1 MVRSLRGHFFA
12 PGKHR
17 LRAWTW
23 LRASMSSQCQT
34 ILQQCSAHLQLEV
47 VLIALKNACSGTKFV
62 ESSQSSLNYMYGAV
76 TRKLLLRCARSHLYV
91 HRPSHCFGCFK
102 SHVNLSK
109 SSHWWHGLCKLLH
122 SKLLLHVHYYSL
134 LILIHRYTQHPATET
149 SQGSRPRQQDLYDLD
164 GYRRMQSFLRKLI
177 LQHVCSTRHLQTP
190 SNCCMKNSG
199 NLRQF
204 MPFMPDSDLDPRIV
218 ASNRLLLRRAV
229 AELCRHEIMGSSFTC
244 RRGCHIWGHQH
255 FDHWRRDCLNGR
267 ERLRLQRC
275 CLKALLS
282 CRTSG
287 VNKEF
292 EEITT
297 ELQPDIRWS
306 DRIRSSLRYP
316 SGSTRKNVLKD
327 GNQSL
332 LILETPEHTSCLCTE
347 PNSTGIGWLT
357 SVGHPGKMF
366 RLIWSSQ
373 LQRQNAGNLQ
383 SLQGI
388 RQIYTYVYIYILY
401 IYVWGSG
408 LVQQESQEISRHL
421 HNMEPPSCKL
431 VCKPHQL

>member
-1 MVRSLRGHFFA
+1 MVRSLWGHFFA

-109 SSHWWHGLCKLLH
+109 SSHIDGTAFASYCIRSSFFMFTTIHYWSWYTDIHNIQQPKLCKEAGLGSKICTILMDTGECSLFSGSLFCSMFVPQGIYKRHPTAWKTLEISDTSCH
-122 SKLLLHVHYYSL
+122 SCHS
-134 LILIHRYTQHPATET
+134 
-149 SQGSRPRQQDLYDLD
+149 
-164 GYRRMQSFLRKLI
+164 
-177 LQHVCSTRHLQTP
+177 
-190 SNCCMKNSG
+190 
-199 NLRQF
+199 
-204 MPFMPDSDLDPRIV
+204 SDRIV
-218 ASNRLLLRRAV
+218 ASNRRLQSS
-229 AELCRHEIMGSSFTC
+229 SSFAAGGGRTLSAWNHGVVLHLSKGLPHLGTSTF
-244 RRGCHIWGHQH
+244 RSLAKGLLERPGAAPLAALFKGPPFLQNFRSQQRIWR
-255 FDHWRRDCLNGR
+255 DHNW
-267 ERLRLQRC
+267 
-275 CLKALLS
+275 
-282 CRTSG
+282 TSAWH
-287 VNKEF
+287 
-292 EEITT
+292 TM
-297 ELQPDIRWS
+297 
-306 DRIRSSLRYP
+306 IRSYQIVTSFP

-327 GNQSL
+327 GTQSL
-332 LILETPEHTSCLCTE
+332 LILETPERTSCLCTE

-383 SLQGI
+383 AFRESAKYI
-388 RQIYTYVYIYILY
+388 HMCIYIY

-408 LVQQESQEISRHL
+408 LVKQESQEMSKHL

-431 VCKPHQL
+431 VYKPHQL